1 MHRSEKV
8 RGISQG
14 QCRGFQPGRHS
25 GAWQAADWNKNV
37 MSGREAYWG
46 GKRKKTP
53 LSTLKLVEPS
63 KDKWYYSQPF
73 SLEGNKVSFSSTF
86 PSCCRSWGEVV
97 LPVNSLTLKIKCSFT
112 VSSQQESFTYEGK
125 QVKFCAHKNVL
136 ASALGRL
143 LQTIANPG
151 KPAPARRTK
160 VHNNQCYS
168 PVWENHPKQVLPLS
182 FFL

>member
-1 MHRSEKV
+1 
-8 RGISQG
+8 
-14 QCRGFQPGRHS
+14 
-25 GAWQAADWNKNV
+25 

-86 PSCCRSWGEVV
+86 RSCCRSSGEVV

-112 VSSQQESFTYEGK
+112 VSGQQERFTYKGK

-136 ASALGRL
+136 ASALGGL
-143 LQTIANPG
+143 LQAIANPG
-151 KPAPARRTK
+151 KPAQQEARKSLTI
-160 VHNNQCYS
+160 S
-168 PVWENHPKQVLPLS
+168 ATVLFEKTTQSRS
-182 FFL
+182 FHYRSSYRISIWDKEEITERHRASRYQLYVCRKDHGWVPN